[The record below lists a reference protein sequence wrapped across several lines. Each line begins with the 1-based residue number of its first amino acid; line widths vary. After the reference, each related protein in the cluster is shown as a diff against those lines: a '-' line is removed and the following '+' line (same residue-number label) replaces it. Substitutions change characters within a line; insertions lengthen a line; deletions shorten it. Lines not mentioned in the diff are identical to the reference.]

1 MQVVT
6 GSISTYV
13 FSMRRGRP
21 EFLLLLRAPH
31 LNLGGTWQAVHGMIE
46 PDEKA
51 YDSAWRETVEET
63 GLTPERFFRSD
74 FVESFYSEVTDGIH
88 LIPVFAAFVE
98 GTPEPVLSEEHTAWE
113 WCHLEE
119 AARRF
124 VWPSQKRAIRIVA
137 EATGGWPLI
146 ESGLTDVSGLFAH

>member
-1 MQVVT
+1 VQVVT

-13 FSMRRGRP
+13 FTMRRGRP

-31 LNLGGTWQAVHGMIE
+31 LNLAGTWQAVHGMIE

-51 YDSAWRETVEET
+51 YDAAWREAVEET

-74 FVESFYSEVTDGIH
+74 FVESFYSDATDGVH
-88 LIPVFAAFVE
+88 LIPAFAAFVE
-98 GTPEPVLSEEHTAWE
+98 GAPEPVLSEEHTAWE

-119 AARRF
+119 GARRL
-124 VWPSQKRAIRIVA
+124 VWPSQKHALRIIA
-137 EATGGWPLI
+137 EATAGWPDVGV
-146 ESGLTDVSGLFAH
+146 GLTDVTALFIR